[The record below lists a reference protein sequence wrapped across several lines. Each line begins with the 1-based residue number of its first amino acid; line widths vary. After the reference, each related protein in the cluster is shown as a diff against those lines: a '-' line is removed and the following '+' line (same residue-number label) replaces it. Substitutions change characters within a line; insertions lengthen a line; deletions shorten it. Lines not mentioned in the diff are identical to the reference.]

1 MKTPVLETKRLVL
14 RPFKTEDAQAVFD
27 TWESD
32 PEVAK
37 YMFWTSHNDI
47 EQTKR

>member
-1 MKTPVLETKRLVL
+1 MKTPVLETARLTL
-14 RPFKTEDAQAVFD
+14 RPFRQDDAQNVLA

-37 YMFWTSHNDI
+37 
-47 EQTKR
+47 